1 MNDPYRVSPA
11 PEHRRDRGLLRP
23 VLWLLLVV
31 SAAANA
37 VASAS
42 GLTPLVGVAFGV
54 VTLACVAA
62 LIVHHYRNRR

>member
-1 MNDPYRVSPA
+1 MTDPYRFSPT
-11 PEHRRDRGLLRP
+11 EHRGGRTLLRP
-23 VLWLLLVV
+23 ILWLLLVV

-42 GLTPLVGVAFGV
+42 GLTPLVGIGFGM

-62 LIVHHYRNRR
+62 LTVHHYRHRR